1 MKQNIAPMQLLLS
14 IVERGSAAKL
24 MRQYEAFKITQHFQA
39 FGHGTAASHLLDTLG
54 FGTSERDILLS
65 IAPKDTMRQL
75 MYFLRD
81 EGRSDLGAKGI
92 ACSLDLTALSAI
104 YALGISRLEEMNPEK
119 GEQLMEQG
127 NQHTLILVAVN
138 YGYTDAVMDTARAC
152 GAKGGTVIR
161 ARWAGSQTV
170 EKFAGITLQD
180 EKEILAIVASRKEQ
194 AHIMEEINR
203 LHGLRSSPQ
212 AVVIGLPIDHMAKLD

>member
-104 YALGISRLEEMNPEK
+104 YALGISRLEKMNPDK

>member
-14 IVERGSAAKL
+14 IVERGTAAKL
-24 MRQYEAFKITQHFQA
+24 MRQYEAFKVTQHFQA

-65 IAPKDTMRQL
+65 IAPKDTIRQL
-75 MYFLRD
+75 MYFLKD
-81 EGRSDLGAKGI
+81 QGRADLGAKGI

-119 GEQLMEQG
+119 GDRLMEQG

-203 LHGLRSSPQ
+203 LHSLRSSPQ
-212 AVVIGLPIDHMAKLD
+212 AVVIGLPIDHMAKLN

>member
-75 MYFLRD
+75 MHFLKD
-81 EGRSDLGAKGI
+81 EERSALGAKGI

-104 YALGISRLEEMNPEK
+104 YALGIRRLEEMNPDK